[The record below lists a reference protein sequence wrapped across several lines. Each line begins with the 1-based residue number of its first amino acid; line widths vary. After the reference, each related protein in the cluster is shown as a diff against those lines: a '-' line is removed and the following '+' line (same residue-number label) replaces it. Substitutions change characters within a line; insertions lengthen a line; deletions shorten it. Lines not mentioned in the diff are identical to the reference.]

1 MAGPRHHDPR
11 SEPAK
16 QHTPQSHD
24 HGAPRGKRRRELDHV
39 ASNSATQRRSDTPR
53 AASCG
58 PDGVRGLR
66 TDSGVSTSVRA
77 GNSSQGL
84 QARIGGKRRCAPPHT
99 GAGVTTERPLH
110 GSPDAVGARRT
121 AETQAATSGAI
132 TSQGPPHVRLETA
145 PPASPSRQGRPRGSP

>member
-1 MAGPRHHDPR
+1 MIREVSQQSSTHRRAMTTARPAGRGAVNLTTWHQTPPPSGGQTHPGPL
-11 SEPAK
+11 PA
-16 QHTPQSHD
+16 
-24 HGAPRGKRRRELDHV
+24 A
-39 ASNSATQRRSDTPR
+39 
-53 AASCG
+53 